1 MKSEST
7 FIIHPS
13 NEEQVDALKAFL
25 KALKMSFE
33 VKKVEEKSYNKAFV
47 KKIKESRKQYENGE
61 FVSLKQEELKN
72 FLGLE

>member
-13 NEEQVDALKAFL
+13 NNEQAMALKAFL

-33 VKKVEEKSYNKAFV
+33 IKKEDKPYNPEFV
-47 KKIKESRKQYENGE
+47 KEILESRRQYENGE
-61 FVSLKQEELKN
+61 YTSMNMDELKAY
-72 FLGLE
+72 LGAK

>member
-13 NEEQVDALKAFL
+13 NNEQAMALKAFL

-33 VKKVEEKSYNKAFV
+33 IKKEDKPYNPEFV
-47 KKIKESRKQYENGE
+47 KEILESRRQYENGE
-61 FVSLKQEELKN
+61 YSTIKIEDLWK
-72 FLGLE
+72 